1 MPQTPTKRVIPVILM
16 VAFAVVTVVNISATI
31 TPLIAGV
38 QNVDQRVAPEEP
50 ATPEAE
56 LVEDVGGI
64 TQITGIP
71 VYFLEI
77 VMVAVLIALL
87 LNRAWA
93 VIGAAVV
100 LGIDI
105 VLKIINMIAEISA
118 GATVPDLA
126 LAIALIVVDLILIY
140 FFVQER
146 RAQRPTVTA
155 TMSSQTRQMG

>member
-1 MPQTPTKRVIPVILM
+1 MTQTSTKRIVPVILL
-16 VAFAVVTVVNISATI
+16 VAFAAVAMINISATV
-31 TPLIAGV
+31 TPLITGV

-71 VYFLEI
+71 VYFLEV
-77 VMVAVLIALL
+77 VMIAVLIGLL
-87 LNRAWA
+87 LNKAWA
-93 VIGAAVV
+93 VTGAAVA

-118 GATVPDLA
+118 GAAVPDLA
-126 LAIALIVVDLILIY
+126 LAIALIVVDIILIY

-146 RAQRPTVTA
+146 RTHQPAVTTTV
-155 TMSSQTRQMG
+155 SSQTRQMG